1 MTSQGAQDDL
11 KKVTKMAYN
20 QVVEYGMS
28 ARVGH
33 MCLPIKGTKENSR
46 TMYSDKLCK
55 MIDEVRS
62 GNGVSDCV

>member
-1 MTSQGAQDDL
+1 
-11 KKVTKMAYN
+11 MAYN

-33 MCLPIKGTKENSR
+33 MSLPIKGTKENSR